1 MDRPTTDPSP
11 DAPREGRLTLPD
23 GRTLAW
29 AEHGDPDGDVVLG
42 CHGSPS
48 SRLERHVDD
57 PADYRRW
64 GVRLVVPDRPGFGR
78 SDPQP
83 GRRVVDWPADV
94 AVLLDHLGVDRF
106 AVLSLSGGAAYALAC
121 AVAFGERV
129 RRVGVLGG
137 APPPDVPWPWPNW
150 VPPRLRRAATRPGA
164 AAALLRP
171 AFAPLTVRPQLI
183 PRYLQLR
190 LNAADR
196 RVIGR
201 PAVHDV
207 LARTFAEGLRPGAAA
222 LAEDRALL
230 FRPWGFPLASVRQ
243 HVDVWHGTQDRQ
255 VPVALGATLVAM
267 LPDCTGHWFAGEGH
281 FLVFDHAREVYG
293 ALLGRSLTR

>member
-1 MDRPTTDPSP
+1 VDDG
-11 DAPREGRLTLPD
+11 PREGRLTLPD

-48 SRLERHVDD
+48 SRLERHVED
-57 PADYRRW
+57 PAAYRRW

-83 GRRVVDWPADV
+83 GRRVLDWPADV
-94 AVLLDHLGVDRF
+94 AALLDHLGVGRV

-121 AVAFGERV
+121 AHVLGDRV
-129 RRVGVLGG
+129 GAVGVLGG
-137 APPPDVPWPWPNW
+137 APPPDVPWPWPRW
-150 VPPRLRRAATRPGA
+150 VPGRVRAAATRPA

-171 AFAPLTVRPQLI
+171 VLAPVAVRPALI

-201 PAVHDV
+201 PAVRRV
-207 LARTFAEGLRPGAAA
+207 LARTFTEGLRNGPAV

-230 FRPWGFPLASVRQ
+230 FRPWGFPLSAVRQ
-243 HVDVWHGTQDRQ
+243 HVDVWHGTQDWQ
-255 VPVALGATLVAM
+255 VPAALGAALAAG
-267 LPDCTGHWFAGEGH
+267 LPDCTAHWFPGEGH

-293 ALLGRSLTR
+293 TLLGR